1 MSERLGTPERPLR
14 VAIVGAGP
22 AGFYAAE
29 ALLKQKDLACRIDFF
44 NRLPTPYGL
53 VREGVAP
60 DHQSI
65 KSVTRVYDKLAAA
78 PNVRY
83 FGNVTFGRDVLH
95 EDLRRHYD
103 QIIYAVG
110 AQSDRRM
117 GIPGEDLQGS
127 MPATIFVGWYNGHP
141 DYRDLPID
149 LSCERVLVV
158 GNGNVA
164 MDVTRILVS
173 DPEELAKTDIADH
186 ALEALRA
193 SKVRE
198 VVMLGRRG
206 PAQAAFTNPELKEFG
221 ELPGVDVI
229 VDPADLELD
238 PLSEAS
244 LAEDK
249 TAAKNVEMLRA
260 YAARGNTGAP
270 RRIVMRFLVSP
281 VEVIGKDGRV
291 AAVRIERNQLFQA
304 PDGSLRPKGAGV
316 YETIECG
323 MILRSVGY
331 KGVPLPGVPYDQAT
345 GTIPNRG
352 GRVIDPATGEPAP
365 GEYVVGWAKRGPS
378 GVIGTNKPDAAATVA
393 LMLEDAPHLTPAPRD
408 GDIESLLR
416 ERGVDFVSYADWKTL
431 DIHETSQGAAQGR
444 PRVKVTRVDEMMDII
459 HAGRQR

>member
-1 MSERLGTPERPLR
+1 MSQQLGTPERPLR

-29 ALLKQKDLACRIDFF
+29 ALLKQKDLTCQIDFF

-65 KSVTRVYDKLAAA
+65 KSVTRVYDKLAAS
-78 PNVRY
+78 PNLRY
-83 FGNVTFGRDVLH
+83 FGNVTFSKDLTH
-95 EDLRRHYD
+95 ADLRQHYD

-110 AQSDRRM
+110 AQSDRKM
-117 GIPGEDLQGS
+117 GIPGEDLVGS
-127 MPATIFVGWYNGHP
+127 LPATIFVGWYNGHP
-141 DYRDLPID
+141 DYRDMQFD
-149 LSCERVLVV
+149 LSHERVLVV

-173 DPEELAKTDIADH
+173 DPDELAKTDMADY
-186 ALEALRA
+186 AIEALRA

-221 ELPGVDVI
+221 ELAGVDVI

-238 PLSEAS
+238 ELSAAS

-249 TAAKNVEMLRA
+249 TAARNVELLRA
-260 YAARGNTGAP
+260 YAARGATGAP
-270 RRIVMRFLVSP
+270 KRIVMRFLVSP
-281 VEVIGKDGRV
+281 VEVIGKDGKV
-291 AAVRIERNQLFQA
+291 AAVRIERNRLVQTA
-304 PDGSLRPKGAGV
+304 DGSMRPRGTGV
-316 YETIECG
+316 FETLECG

-331 KGVPLPGVPYDQAT
+331 KGVPLPDVPYDEAS
-345 GTIPNRG
+345 GTIPNVG
-352 GRVIDPATGEPAP
+352 GRVIDPATGAPVP

-378 GVIGTNKPDAAATVA
+378 GVIGTNKPDAGATVA
-393 LMLEDAPHLTPAPRD
+393 LMLEDVPSLSPAPGD
-408 GDIESLLR
+408 GNVEALLQA
-416 ERGVDFVSYADWKTL
+416 RGVDYVSYIDWKTL
-431 DIHETSQGAAQGR
+431 DTHETSRGAEQGR
-444 PRVKVTRVDEMMDII
+444 PRVKVTRVAEMMDII
-459 HAGRQR
+459 HRGRQ